1 MLQQLLV
8 THLNN
13 NESQRSY
20 CRSMHVYRL
29 AVYIRSE
36 ISFDLSK
43 GKYLY
48 FSPYTFYYFERVLFK
63 RSVCSLTD
71 CLMKELLSQTT
82 EAVLKGCFRLPVR
95 GCDWW
100 LALPFPQGLM
110 YTLHTKQRPFLDDI
124 E

>member
-1 MLQQLLV
+1 MNLNVVIAEACMFTGLQCIFVQKLV
-8 THLNN
+8 LTVVK
-13 NESQRSY
+13 ESTS
-20 CRSMHVYRL
+20 V
-29 AVYIRSE
+29 
-36 ISFDLSK
+36 
-43 GKYLY
+43 Y
-48 FSPYTFYYFERVLFK
+48 FSPYTFYYFDRMLFK

-71 CLMKELLSQTT
+71 CLMKEVLSQTT

-110 YTLHTKQRPFLDDI
+110 YTLHTKQRPFANDI